1 MEAPDH
7 GEAMTAAPRPV
18 TDLPQ
23 DPNSDPQPA
32 WEAEERHAPSASAD
46 ETELVRRVQAGDHEA
61 YDQLVRRHLQRA
73 HAVAFRVVHH
83 REDAEDLVQEG
94 FMAALKNIDRFELG
108 RPFAPW
114 LHRIIVNRALSARRS
129 RAYQVTE
136 SLPDD
141 QVSVTASPLSLTLRG
156 EVMDRFRATLA
167 DLPERQRLVIE
178 LHEVDGFSAEE
189 IGERLGVA
197 AGTVRWYI
205 HQARRTLRVALAPL
219 RGEMEDDNVDK

>member
-1 MEAPDH
+1 
-7 GEAMTAAPRPV
+7 MTAAPRPV
-18 TDLPQ
+18 TDYPT
-23 DPNSDPQPA
+23 DP
-32 WEAEERHAPSASAD
+32 HAAPVPEPPSASAD
-46 ETELVRRVQAGDHEA
+46 ETELVRRVKLGDHTAFDE
-61 YDQLVRRHLQRA
+61 LVRRHLQRA
-73 HAVAFRVVHH
+73 YAVAFRVVHH

-129 RAYQVTE
+129 RVYQATE
-136 SLPDD
+136 ALGEEQASPG
-141 QVSVTASPLSLTLRG
+141 ASPLSLTLRG
-156 EVMDRFRATLA
+156 EVMERFRATLA

-178 LHEVDGFSAEE
+178 MHEVDGFSAEE

-205 HQARRTLRVALAPL
+205 HQARRALRVALAPL
-219 RGEMEDDNVDK
+219 RGDREDYHDHE